1 MKMKM
6 MVAGMLFL
14 ALSAGV
20 IAGRFIRTTK
30 TDAAQLQN
38 QPASQSEEAALET
51 DSSVPV
57 VTTCDG
63 GQVVVTPFVQDG
75 KQMVRVDCIQGQR
88 VETAYVPA
96 TQYAAYS
103 PARRQVVADR
113 EAPRVRRHHRRRSL
127 LKEILIVGGS
137 AGAGTAIGAVAGGKK
152 GAAIGAVSGGVAG
165 LVYDLA
171 TRRR

>member
-20 IAGRFIRTTK
+20 IAGRFIQTTK
-30 TDAAQLQN
+30 TDAASLSN
-38 QPASQSEEAALET
+38 QPASQSEDAALEA

-75 KQMVRVDCIQGQR
+75 KQMVRVDCIHGQR

-96 TQYAAYS
+96 TQYVSSA
-103 PARRQVVADR
+103 PVRRQVVADR
-113 EAPRVRRHHRRRSL
+113 EAPRVRHHRRRSL